1 MPRRSAADLAL
12 VPLVPGRGRPEPPKA
27 LDQAEARAWNDVVD
41 ALPDRF
47 LDPAGQ
53 LVLRRV
59 VTQVAIAERLEER
72 LRRLA
77 VLDDDAEAMEAE
89 AQLAAMHRETAKA
102 VIAGLTV
109 LRATPRSRMAARE
122 SRSRFERGAGAL
134 RPWEIVARKGDG
146 QAS

>member
-1 MPRRSAADLAL
+1 MPRRTDADLSI
-12 VPLVPGRGRPEPPKA
+12 VPMLPGRGRPEPPKA

-59 VTQVAIAERLEER
+59 VTQVAIAERLEDR

-77 VLDDDAEAMEAE
+77 LMDDDPEALGAEASI
-89 AQLAAMHRETAKA
+89 AAMHRETAKA

-122 SRSRFERGAGAL
+122 SRSRFERGAGTL

-146 QAS
+146 SAS

>member
-1 MPRRSAADLAL
+1 MPRSSAADLTL

-59 VTQVAIAERLEER
+59 VTQVAIAERLEDR

-77 VLDDDAEAMEAE
+77 LMDDDPEALGAEASI
-89 AQLAAMHRETAKA
+89 AAMHRETAKA

-134 RPWEIVARKGDG
+134 RPWEIVARKPDG